1 MKILRIFSLL
11 FIAMI
16 TLLCTTA
23 CNDGKTY
30 AELLT
35 DEDHYVNNFLA
46 DHRVVLSVPSDT
58 VFDYGP
64 DAPYYR
70 LEEDGMLYMQVL
82 EPGTPGNRVENDQ
95 QIYFRYTKYDLTL
108 YSGGQLPQGTGN
120 NYTLGPAWFRYG
132 NYQMVSSQTW
142 GAGIQMP
149 LAYLP
154 IDCKVNLVVKSTYG
168 ESDNQVN
175 VIPYLYELTYHVR
188 E

>member
-1 MKILRIFSLL
+1 MKILRIFSFL
-11 FIAMI
+11 FIFFAV
-16 TLLCTTA
+16 LLGASSCK
-23 CNDGKTY
+23 DSKTY

-46 DHRVVLSVPSDT
+46 DHRVVLSVPEDT
-58 VFDYGP
+58 VFECGS

-70 LEEDGMLYMQVL
+70 LDQDGMLYMQVL
-82 EPGTPGNRVENDQ
+82 DPGTPGNRVEADE
-95 QIYFRYTKYDLTL
+95 QIYFRYTKYDLSQ
-108 YSGGQLPQGTGN
+108 YNDGVLPQGTGN
-120 NYTLGPAWFRYG
+120 NLTLGPAWFRYG

-168 ESDNQVN
+168 ESENQAY
-175 VIPYLYELTYHVR
+175 VIPYLYVLTYHVR